1 MPLSN
6 GNGFDEIDERFETS
20 LLLNDALVLD
30 SNSGITWYRIVKIEV
45 KILLVG

>member
-1 MPLSN
+1 MPLSY
-6 GNGFDEIDERFETS
+6 GNGFDEFDDRFETS

>member
-6 GNGFDEIDERFETS
+6 GNGFDGFDERFETS

>member
-1 MPLSN
+1 MSK
-6 GNGFDEIDERFETS
+6 GIGFDELDDRFETS

-30 SNSGITWYRIVKIEV
+30 SNSGITWYRIVKMEM

>member
-1 MPLSN
+1 MPLSS
-6 GNGFDEIDERFETS
+6 GNGFGEFYDRFETS